1 MWNQIHYHTYFAWF
15 LLLFLNVAFK
25 NIWNC
30 MCNMAIPK
38 GCLGSVPVSPATSTR
53 MLQESLPLVSC
64 LSVSGVRTSG
74 PSSLSLWSRLWTAPC
89 SHPPQSTWPWASS
102 SATFSASQTSY
113 LPLPTNTKW
122 NKAELWRN
130 GTCHV
135 RVSSASSLKCSWPA
149 ASSWTGS
156 RPELCPP
163 PGSLSI
169 IKVQH
174 PLWLLLLLCQRA
186 RCLRNPGSSWPSKYL
201 CGCMA
206 WTGVPVP
213 WFHNHS

>member
-1 MWNQIHYHTYFAWF
+1 MWNQIYYHTYFAWF

-89 SHPPQSTWPWASS
+89 SHPPTEHLALGLFFCHLLCFPDFLPAPPHQHKMKQSRTLAEW
-102 SATFSASQTSY
+102 Y
-113 LPLPTNTKW
+113 LPRK
-122 NKAELWRN
+122 
-130 GTCHV
+130 
-135 RVSSASSLKCSWPA
+135 SQ
-149 ASSWTGS
+149 
-156 RPELCPP
+156 
-163 PGSLSI
+163 LSI
-169 IKVQH
+169 IFEVQ
-174 PLWLLLLLCQRA
+174 LACGFLLNRVT
-186 RCLRNPGSSWPSKYL
+186 SWAVSPS
-201 CGCMA
+201 
-206 WTGVPVP
+206 WVT
-213 WFHNHS
+213 FHH